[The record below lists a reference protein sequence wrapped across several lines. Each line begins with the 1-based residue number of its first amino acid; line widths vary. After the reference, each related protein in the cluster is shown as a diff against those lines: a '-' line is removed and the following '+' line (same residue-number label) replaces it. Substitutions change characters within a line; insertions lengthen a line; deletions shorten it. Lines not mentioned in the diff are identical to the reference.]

1 MIRLK
6 SLDIMRGLTVALM
19 ILVNNGGE
27 QNYHILTHSKWNG
40 LTPCDLV
47 FPFFLFMMGMST
59 YLSLRK
65 TEFKPSLMIYRK
77 IAKRTILLFL
87 IGLSINWF
95 DIICSGNGLDFE
107 HLRIWAVLQRIALC
121 YGIVSLLAIHIN
133 QRYFV
138 HIILGIII
146 VYMGI
151 LAFGNGYAYDAS
163 VNIIAQTDLHIF
175 GYDHLYHK
183 SPVDPEG
190 LLSTL
195 PAIAHTMI
203 GFLCC
208 KYISIAGQDVHSKIK
223 FLKISGLVMLTLG
236 FFLSLIGFGIN
247 KRIWSPSYVFVTC
260 GFAAWIL
267 SLLIQWI
274 DRGETCTEG
283 KMEINAEGKT
293 EASAKGIDGKNAERK
308 TEANAEGIDGK
319 NAEGMDGKNAE
330 GKTIRTKENPITVLF
345 LSFGMNPLFLYVL
358 SEFLA
363 IVFGTYGIKDDL
375 LGFIRNA
382 ISDEYLVSLT
392 YALFFVAIHAAM
404 GIWMYRKKIFIK
416 L

>member
-65 TEFKPSLMIYRK
+65 TEFKPSLIIYKK

-95 DIICSGNGLDFE
+95 DMICSGNGLDFA

-138 HIILGIII
+138 HIILSIII

-163 VNIIAQTDLHIF
+163 VNIIAQADLHFF

-208 KYISIAGQDVHSKIK
+208 KYISIAGQNVHSKIK
-223 FLKISGLVMLTLG
+223 FLKISGLVMLILG

-274 DRGETCTEG
+274 DRGE
-283 KMEINAEGKT
+283 INAEGKI
-293 EASAKGIDGKNAERK
+293 EANAERK
-308 TEANAEGIDGK
+308 TIK
-319 NAEGMDGKNAE
+319 
-330 GKTIRTKENPITVLF
+330 TKENPITVLF

-375 LGFIRNA
+375 LGLIRNV

-404 GIWMYRKKIFIK
+404 GIWMYQKKIFIK

>member
-87 IGLSINWF
+87 IGLCINWF
-95 DIICSGNGLDFE
+95 DMICSGNGLDFA

-133 QRYFV
+133 QRYIV

-163 VNIIAQTDLHIF
+163 VNIIAQADLHIF

-274 DRGETCTEG
+274 DKGETNAKRKE
-283 KMEINAEGKT
+283 EI
-293 EASAKGIDGKNAERK
+293 I
-308 TEANAEGIDGK
+308 
-319 NAEGMDGKNAE
+319 AE
-330 GKTIRTKENPITVLF
+330 GKTIKRKENPITVLF

-375 LGFIRNA
+375 LGLIRNV

-404 GIWMYRKKIFIK
+404 GIWMYQKKIFIK

>member
-65 TEFKPSLMIYRK
+65 TEFKPSLIIYRK

-95 DIICSGNGLDFE
+95 DMICSGNGLDFA

-163 VNIIAQTDLHIF
+163 VNIIAQADLHFF

-208 KYISIAGQDVHSKIK
+208 KYISIADQNVHSKIK
-223 FLKISGLVMLTLG
+223 FLKISGLIMLILG

-260 GFAAWIL
+260 GFAAWVL

-274 DRGETCTEG
+274 DRGE
-283 KMEINAEGKT
+283 ISAEGK
-293 EASAKGIDGKNAERK
+293 I
-308 TEANAEGIDGK
+308 EANE
-319 NAEGMDGKNAE
+319 E
-330 GKTIRTKENPITVLF
+330 GKTIKTKENPITVLF

-375 LGFIRNA
+375 LDLIRNV

-404 GIWMYRKKIFIK
+404 GIWMYQKKIFIK

>member
-65 TEFKPSLMIYRK
+65 TEFKPSLIIYRK

-95 DIICSGNGLDFE
+95 DMICSGNGLDFA

-163 VNIIAQTDLHIF
+163 VNIIAQADLHFF

-208 KYISIAGQDVHSKIK
+208 KYISIACQNVHSKIK
-223 FLKISGLVMLTLG
+223 FLKISGLVMLILG

-260 GFAAWIL
+260 GFAAWVL
-267 SLLIQWI
+267 SLLIQRI
-274 DRGETCTEG
+274 DRGE
-283 KMEINAEGKT
+283 ISAEGKI
-293 EASAKGIDGKNAERK
+293 EA
-308 TEANAEGIDGK
+308 
-319 NAEGMDGKNAE
+319 NAE
-330 GKTIRTKENPITVLF
+330 GKTIKTKENPITVLF

-375 LGFIRNA
+375 LGLIRNV

-404 GIWMYRKKIFIK
+404 GIWMYQKKIFIK

>member
-65 TEFKPSLMIYRK
+65 TEFKPSLIIYRK

-95 DIICSGNGLDFE
+95 DMICSGNGLDFA

-163 VNIIAQTDLHIF
+163 VNIIAQADLHFF

-208 KYISIAGQDVHSKIK
+208 KYISIAGQNVHSKIK
-223 FLKISGLVMLTLG
+223 FLKISGLVMLILG

-274 DRGETCTEG
+274 DRGE
-283 KMEINAEGKT
+283 ISAEGK
-293 EASAKGIDGKNAERK
+293 I
-308 TEANAEGIDGK
+308 EANAEGK
-319 NAEGMDGKNAE
+319 NKANTE
-330 GKTIRTKENPITVLF
+330 GKTIKTKENPITVLF
-345 LSFGMNPLFLYVL
+345 LSFGERNKTQPKYRSF
-358 SEFLA
+358 A
-363 IVFGTYGIKDDL
+363 GIDRNDGT
-375 LGFIRNA
+375 
-382 ISDEYLVSLT
+382 
-392 YALFFVAIHAAM
+392 
-404 GIWMYRKKIFIK
+404 
-416 L
+416 

>member
-6 SLDIMRGLTVALM
+6 SLDIMRGVTVALM

-65 TEFKPSLMIYRK
+65 TEFKPSLIIYKK

-95 DIICSGNGLDFE
+95 DMICSGNGLDFA

-163 VNIIAQTDLHIF
+163 VNIIAQADLHFF

-208 KYISIAGQDVHSKIK
+208 KNISIADQKVHSKIK
-223 FLKISGLVMLTLG
+223 FLKISGLVMLILG

-260 GFAAWIL
+260 GFAAWVL

-274 DRGETCTEG
+274 DRGE
-283 KMEINAEGKT
+283 ISAEGKI
-293 EASAKGIDGKNAERK
+293 EA
-308 TEANAEGIDGK
+308 
-319 NAEGMDGKNAE
+319 NAE
-330 GKTIRTKENPITVLF
+330 GKTIKTKENPITVLF

-375 LGFIRNA
+375 LGLIRNV

-404 GIWMYRKKIFIK
+404 GIWMYQKKIFIK

>member
-1 MIRLK
+1 MNQTNDTIQAAPKSKRLK
-6 SLDIMRGLTVALM
+6 SLDVMRGLTVALM

-27 QNYHILTHSKWNG
+27 YNYHILEHSKWNG

-59 YLSLRK
+59 YLSLK
-65 TEFKPSLMIYRK
+65 KSEFKPSTTIYRK
-77 IAKRTILLFL
+77 IAKRTCLLFL
-87 IGLSINWF
+87 IGLGINWF
-95 DIICSGNGLDFE
+95 DMVCAGNALDFG

-121 YGIVSLLAIHIN
+121 YGIVSVLAITIN
-133 QRYFV
+133 HRYFI
-138 HIILGIII
+138 HTIIGLLVI
-146 VYMGI
+146 YMGI
-151 LAFGNGYAYDAS
+151 IAFGNGYAYDSS
-163 VNIIAQTDLHIF
+163 VNIISQVDLHLF

-208 KYISIAGQDVHSKIK
+208 KYISIAGQSVHSKIK
-223 FLKISGLVMLTLG
+223 FLKIAGLVMLTLG

-260 GFAAWIL
+260 GFAAWLLSIL
-267 SLLIQWI
+267 VQII
-274 DRGETCTEG
+274 DNKGEDTEG
-283 KMEINAEGKT
+283 KNSYAT
-293 EASAKGIDGKNAERK
+293 
-308 TEANAEGIDGK
+308 T
-319 NAEGMDGKNAE
+319 
-330 GKTIRTKENPITVLF
+330 LF
-345 LSFGMNPLFLYVL
+345 LAFGMNPLFLYVM

-363 IVFGTYGIKDDL
+363 IVFGSFGIKSDIFSLIQSLITDD
-375 LGFIRNA
+375 
-382 ISDEYLVSLT
+382 YLASLT
-392 YALFFVAIHAAM
+392 YALFFVAIHAVM
-404 GIWMYRKKIFIK
+404 GIWMYKKKIFIK

>member
-65 TEFKPSLMIYRK
+65 TEFKPSLIIYRK
-77 IAKRTILLFL
+77 IAKRTILLYL

-95 DIICSGNGLDFE
+95 DMICSGNGLDFA

-163 VNIIAQTDLHIF
+163 VNIIAQADLHFF

-208 KYISIAGQDVHSKIK
+208 KYISIADQNVHSKIK
-223 FLKISGLVMLTLG
+223 FLKISGLIMLILG

-260 GFAAWIL
+260 GFAAWVL

-274 DRGETCTEG
+274 DRGE
-283 KMEINAEGKT
+283 ISAEGKI
-293 EASAKGIDGKNAERK
+293 EA
-308 TEANAEGIDGK
+308 
-319 NAEGMDGKNAE
+319 NAE
-330 GKTIRTKENPITVLF
+330 GKTIKTKENPITVLF

-375 LGFIRNA
+375 LDLIRNV

-404 GIWMYRKKIFIK
+404 GIWMYQKKIFIK

>member
-65 TEFKPSLMIYRK
+65 TEFKPSLIIYRK

-87 IGLSINWF
+87 IGLSINRF
-95 DIICSGNGLDFE
+95 DMICSGNGLDFA

-163 VNIIAQTDLHIF
+163 VNIIAQADLHFF

-203 GFLCC
+203 GFLCS
-208 KYISIAGQDVHSKIK
+208 KYISIAGQNVHSKIK
-223 FLKISGLVMLTLG
+223 FLKISGLVMLILG

-260 GFAAWIL
+260 GFAAWVL

-274 DRGETCTEG
+274 DRGEISEEG
-283 KMEINAEGKT
+283 KN
-293 EASAKGIDGKNAERK
+293 
-308 TEANAEGIDGK
+308 EANAK
-319 NAEGMDGKNAE
+319 
-330 GKTIRTKENPITVLF
+330 GKTIKTKENPITVLF

-375 LGFIRNA
+375 LGLIRNV

-404 GIWMYRKKIFIK
+404 GIWMYQKKIFIK

>member
-65 TEFKPSLMIYRK
+65 TEFKPSLIIYRK

-87 IGLSINWF
+87 IGLCINWF
-95 DIICSGNGLDFE
+95 DMICSGNGLDFA

-163 VNIIAQTDLHIF
+163 VNIIAQADLHFF

-208 KYISIAGQDVHSKIK
+208 KYISIAGQNVHSKIK
-223 FLKISGLVMLTLG
+223 FLKISGLVMLILG

-274 DRGETCTEG
+274 DRGE
-283 KMEINAEGKT
+283 ISAEGKI
-293 EASAKGIDGKNAERK
+293 EANAERK
-308 TEANAEGIDGK
+308 TIK
-319 NAEGMDGKNAE
+319 
-330 GKTIRTKENPITVLF
+330 TKENPITVLI
-345 LSFGMNPLFLYVL
+345 LSFGMTPLFLYVL

-375 LGFIRNA
+375 LGLIRNV

-392 YALFFVAIHAAM
+392 YALFFVTIHAAM
-404 GIWMYRKKIFIK
+404 GIWMYQKKIFIK

>member
-65 TEFKPSLMIYRK
+65 TEFKPSLIIYRK

-95 DIICSGNGLDFE
+95 DMICSGNGLDFA

-163 VNIIAQTDLHIF
+163 VNIIAQADLHFF

-208 KYISIAGQDVHSKIK
+208 KYISIAGQNVHSKIK
-223 FLKISGLVMLTLG
+223 FLKISGLVMLILG

-260 GFAAWIL
+260 SFAAWIL

-274 DRGETCTEG
+274 DRGE
-283 KMEINAEGKT
+283 ISAEGK
-293 EASAKGIDGKNAERK
+293 N
-308 TEANAEGIDGK
+308 EANAEGKNEANTEGK
-319 NAEGMDGKNAE
+319 NEANTEGKNEANTEGKNEANTE
-330 GKTIRTKENPITVLF
+330 GKTIKTKENPITVLF

-375 LGFIRNA
+375 LGLIRNV

-404 GIWMYRKKIFIK
+404 GIWMYQKKIFIK

>member
-65 TEFKPSLMIYRK
+65 TEFKPSLIIYRK

-95 DIICSGNGLDFE
+95 DMICSGNGLDFA

-163 VNIIAQTDLHIF
+163 VNIIAQADLHFF

-208 KYISIAGQDVHSKIK
+208 KYISIAGQNVHSKIK
-223 FLKISGLVMLTLG
+223 FLKISGLVMLILG

-274 DRGETCTEG
+274 DRGEISAEGKNEANTEG
-283 KMEINAEGKT
+283 KN
-293 EASAKGIDGKNAERK
+293 
-308 TEANAEGIDGK
+308 EANT
-319 NAEGMDGKNAE
+319 E
-330 GKTIRTKENPITVLF
+330 GKTIKTKENPITVLF

-375 LGFIRNA
+375 LDLIRNV

-404 GIWMYRKKIFIK
+404 GIWMYQKKIFIK